1 VVTIG
6 NMLVIDG
13 NREKAIR
20 YQCVTIV
27 EANIW
32 HSNMTKA
39 QKEQYV
45 IQLYEEEK
53 NYKEIAKLTHKS
65 IRDISAIIKGHQENI
80 ERESGQSV
88 ERDDDC
94 DIKSKSET
102 TQAIKLF
109 SEDKTLIDVA
119 IALDLPP
126 DDVQEMHR
134 QYLQLKNVEE
144 LVKLFDEV
152 QNYLPE
158 FLELFRIFHARGLGK
173 NEILEIIR
181 VIVTRELPYMLGK
194 IDDSR
199 KELNWLENEIRRK
212 EQYLWI
218 LNQKI
223 KDMSYKGR
231 IIPMSNTTSELTY
244 RPDPLIYNDPSV
256 RPLSSNMSSTRS
268 DRSCKSIED
277 MANGIIDRWASNVRF
292 P

>member
-1 VVTIG
+1 
-6 NMLVIDG
+6 
-13 NREKAIR
+13 
-20 YQCVTIV
+20 
-27 EANIW
+27 
-32 HSNMTKA
+32 MTKA
-39 QKEQYV
+39 EKERYV

-53 NYKEIAKLTHKS
+53 NYKEIAKLTHKA
-65 IRDISAIIKGHQENI
+65 IRDISAIIKRHQENI
-80 ERESGQSV
+80 ERESGQSK
-88 ERDDDC
+88 ERSEVY
-94 DIKSKSET
+94 DIKSKSKT

-109 SEDKTLIDVA
+109 SEDRNLVDVA

-223 KDMSYKGR
+223 KDMSYNEGR
-231 IIPMSNTTSELTY
+231 IIPMSNSTSELTY
-244 RPDPLIYNDPSV
+244 RPDPLIYNDPSI
-256 RPLSSNMSSTRS
+256 RPLSSNMRIRS
-268 DRSCKSIED
+268 DDCKIS
-277 MANGIIDRWASNVRF
+277 MTT
-292 P
+292 

>member
-1 VVTIG
+1 
-6 NMLVIDG
+6 
-13 NREKAIR
+13 
-20 YQCVTIV
+20 
-27 EANIW
+27 
-32 HSNMTKA
+32 MTKA
-39 QKEQYV
+39 EKERYV

-65 IRDISAIIKGHQENI
+65 IRDISAIIKRHQENI
-80 ERESGQSV
+80 ERESGQLE
-88 ERDDDC
+88 ERNDDYDDDY

-109 SEDKTLIDVA
+109 SQDKNLVDVA

-126 DDVQEMHR
+126 DKVQEMYR
-134 QYLQLKNVEE
+134 QFLQLKNMEE

-173 NEILEIIR
+173 NEMLEIIR

-199 KELNWLENEIRRK
+199 KELNWLENEIRTK

-218 LNQKI
+218 LTEKI
-223 KDMSYKGR
+223 KELSYKGR
-231 IIPMSNTTSELTY
+231 IIPMSDSTNELTY
-244 RPDPLIYNDPSV
+244 KAGYTYPSLPDYTVPDPDHH
-256 RPLSSNMSSTRS
+256 
-268 DRSCKSIED
+268 
-277 MANGIIDRWASNVRF
+277 RWD
-292 P
+292 

>member
-1 VVTIG
+1 
-6 NMLVIDG
+6 
-13 NREKAIR
+13 
-20 YQCVTIV
+20 
-27 EANIW
+27 
-32 HSNMTKA
+32 MTKA

-45 IQLYEEEK
+45 IQLYEEGK

-65 IRDISAIIKGHQENI
+65 IRDISAIIKRHQEKI
-80 ERESGQSV
+80 ERESGQS
-88 ERDDDC
+88 EETNDDY
-94 DIKSKSET
+94 DIKSKSKI

-109 SEDKTLIDVA
+109 SGDKTPIDVV
-119 IALDLPP
+119 IALDLQP
-126 DDVQEMHR
+126 DEVQEMYR
-134 QYLQLKNVEE
+134 QFLQLNNMEE

-199 KELNWLENEIRRK
+199 KELDWLENEIRRK

-218 LNQKI
+218 LTEKI
-223 KDMSYKGR
+223 KELSYKGR

-244 RPDPLIYNDPSV
+244 RPDPHIYNDPSI
-256 RPLSSNMSSTRS
+256 RPLSSNMRIRS
-268 DRSCKSIED
+268 DDSYKSIED
-277 MANGIIDRWASNVRF
+277 LASGIINKWADSVRF
-292 P
+292 S

>member
-1 VVTIG
+1 
-6 NMLVIDG
+6 
-13 NREKAIR
+13 
-20 YQCVTIV
+20 
-27 EANIW
+27 
-32 HSNMTKA
+32 MTKA
-39 QKEQYV
+39 EKERYV

-53 NYKEIAKLTHKS
+53 NYNEIAKLAHKS
-65 IRDISAIIKGHQENI
+65 IRDISTIIKRHQENI
-80 ERESGQSV
+80 ERESGKSV
-88 ERDDDC
+88 ERNDDC

-119 IALDLPP
+119 IALDLAP
-126 DDVQEMHR
+126 DQAQEMYR
-134 QYLQLKNVEE
+134 QFLQLNNMEE

-199 KELNWLENEIRRK
+199 KELDWLDNEIRRK

-218 LNQKI
+218 LTEKI
-223 KDMSYKGR
+223 KGLSYKGR

-244 RPDPLIYNDPSV
+244 RPDPHIYNDPSI
-256 RPLSSNMSSTRS
+256 RPRSNMISTRS
-268 DRSCKSIED
+268 ESSYKSID
-277 MANGIIDRWASNVRF
+277 DLANEIIDRWAKDVRF